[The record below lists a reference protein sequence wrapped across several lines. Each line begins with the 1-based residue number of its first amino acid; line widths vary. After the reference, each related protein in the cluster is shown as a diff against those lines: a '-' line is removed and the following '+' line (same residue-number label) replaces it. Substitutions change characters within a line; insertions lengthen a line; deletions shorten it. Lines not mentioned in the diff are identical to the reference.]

1 MFSKHSLIL
10 ILTCC
15 GFFELLLVS
24 GGPAPAPLPVAV
36 PSVSPHPEVI
46 VIVLAASWSVPS
58 EASSSVTSASTPS
71 VFSVT
76 TWNYVINFPIQK
88 EISNAKLET
97 L

>member
-1 MFSKHSLIL
+1 MFSKHSSSP
-10 ILTCC
+10 TCC

-46 VIVLAASWSVPS
+46 VIVLASWSVPS
-58 EASSSVTSASTPS
+58 VSSSSVTSASTPP

-76 TWNYVINFPIQK
+76 AWNYVQFYASFFSYPVRDKQY
-88 EISNAKLET
+88 
-97 L
+97 